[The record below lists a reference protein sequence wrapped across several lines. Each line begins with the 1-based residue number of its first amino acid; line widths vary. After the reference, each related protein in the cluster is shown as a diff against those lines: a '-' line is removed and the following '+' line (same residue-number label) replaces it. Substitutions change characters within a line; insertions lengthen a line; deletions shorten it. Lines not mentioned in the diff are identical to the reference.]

1 MAETGDE
8 LPRKNALM
16 RHLTRTQASFTLR
29 RGRQVDQFLG
39 REQLPDDNWAIRWLS
54 ISPTDYDFVTRRHHV
69 EDINSSDVA
78 ERRVPFFKVDKF
90 IQFDSTDINQWIENR
105 RVI

>member
-29 RGRQVDQFLG
+29 RGRQVDQF
-39 REQLPDDNWAIRWLS
+39 
-54 ISPTDYDFVTRRHHV
+54 
-69 EDINSSDVA
+69 
-78 ERRVPFFKVDKF
+78 
-90 IQFDSTDINQWIENR
+90 IQFGSTDINQWIENR